1 MTPQEETR
9 SAMTKLE
16 WGVVF
21 SVLASACSIVF
32 SAGVVWSKLQMH
44 EAAIAE
50 LKGKDGA
57 TTDRLARI
65 ETKLDI
71 MLADREAKQNSPSSQ

>member
-1 MTPQEETR
+1 MEQEDR
-9 SAMTKLE
+9 KIMTKLE

-21 SVLASACSIVF
+21 SVLASAASILF
-32 SAGVVWSKLQMH
+32 SAGVVWTTVQVH
-44 EAAIAE
+44 EREISA
-50 LKGKDGA
+50 LKASRDE

-71 MLADREAKQNSPSSQ
+71 LLEGGRR

>member
-1 MTPQEETR
+1 MDNEDHKV
-9 SAMTKLE
+9 MTKLE

-21 SVLASACSIVF
+21 SVIVSAASLVF
-32 SAGVVWSKLQMH
+32 SAGVIWTTVQMH
-44 EAAIAE
+44 GREIEA
-50 LKGKDGA
+50 LKVRDAA

-71 MLADREAKQNSPSSQ
+71 ILQAKFDEGRK

>member
-21 SVLASACSIVF
+21 SVLASAGSILF
-32 SAGVVWSKLQMH
+32 SAGIVWSKVQTH

-50 LKGKDGA
+50 LKAKGDA

-71 MLADREAKQNSPSSQ
+71 ILADREAKR